1 MIPKT
6 KILVELKFLSPVR
19 TYSRWRRE
27 NFVELYGIDETE
39 SITVKLT
46 DLDIK
51 ENEKLC
57 YFEPPLQAAALP
69 KRNYDDFTDS
79 STSES
84 VPMLE
89 GEEED
94 EDSICSIQEED
105 VDQTIPAQAANFTQR
120 RAQNQHELNDDDV
133 MTSRFGTDD
142 HYNYEEVIAE
152 KERRRNAKLEKK
164 ELEEKR
170 KKVNLP
176 KPKSDIEF
184 L

>member
-1 MIPKT
+1 
-6 KILVELKFLSPVR
+6 LVELLFLSPVR

-27 NFVELYGIDETE
+27 NFVEIYGIDETE

-57 YFEPPLQAAALP
+57 YYEPPLQAASLP
-69 KRNYDDFTDS
+69 KRNYDDYTDS

-89 GEEED
+89 GDEED
-94 EDSICSIQEED
+94 GDSICSIQEED
-105 VDQTIPAQAANFTQR
+105 VDQTIPAQAANLTQQK
-120 RAQNQHELNDDDV
+120 AQNQHDVDADDV

-142 HYNYEEVIAE
+142 HYNYEELIAE
-152 KERRRNAKLEKK
+152 KERRRKAKLEKE

-170 KKVNLP
+170 KKVHLP
-176 KPKSDIEF
+176 KPESDIEF

>member
-1 MIPKT
+1 MILKT

-57 YFEPPLQAAALP
+57 YFEPPLQASALP

-105 VDQTIPAQAANFTQR
+105 VDQTIPAQAANLTQR
-120 RAQNQHELNDDDV
+120 RAQNQLELNDDDV